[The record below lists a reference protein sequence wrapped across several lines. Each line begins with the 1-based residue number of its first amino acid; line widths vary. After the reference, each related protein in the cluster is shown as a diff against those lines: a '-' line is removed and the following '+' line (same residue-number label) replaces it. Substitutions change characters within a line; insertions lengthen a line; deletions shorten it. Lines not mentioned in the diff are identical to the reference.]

1 MTGKEFLM
9 ELPRLFQESV
19 EVIKSPPPTW
29 PPYLEKRDYAG
40 IYAMES
46 KELAQALEGFKS
58 GQKKLKDVAKELK
71 HTCAALIQLDC
82 HRLHEDK

>member
-1 MTGKEFLM
+1 MK

-19 EVIKSPPPTW
+19 GVIKNPPPTW

-46 KELAQALEGFKS
+46 KELAQALEGFKA

-82 HRLHEDK
+82 YRLHEDK